1 MKLKSLQINQNLEAM
16 AKQLYDYWFVQF
28 DFPDKN
34 GKPYKS
40 SGGKMVWNE
49 KLKREIPEGWFASN
63 ICNIAD
69 ILSGGTPSKAVAEY
83 WENGEIPFFGPTDC
97 NGNVFQLETADHI
110 TQEGLNHCSSSLFE
124 EGTIIITAR
133 GSIGK
138 LVVVGT
144 PMAMNQSCY
153 ALQSKKR
160 EYEYLYFLT
169 IQLIECL
176 KAKGSGS
183 VFKSIIA
190 SDIESSLL
198 CIANAETITRFCTK
212 ICPLYQ
218 KIKQNSLEILEL
230 INQRNE
236 LLPLLMNGQVSVTQ
250 LNSDLSHD

>member
-190 SDIESSLL
+190 SDIEL
-198 CIANAETITRFCTK
+198 
-212 ICPLYQ
+212 
-218 KIKQNSLEILEL
+218 
-230 INQRNE
+230 
-236 LLPLLMNGQVSVTQ
+236 
-250 LNSDLSHD
+250 